1 MKRLNRIVVPIGV
14 VGIIMLLVVP
24 VPPPLLDVLI
34 ILNILFALVIL
45 LTTMFIRKPL
55 DFSVFPSLLLVAT
68 LFRLGLNVASTRLV
82 LGEAYAGQVIEA
94 FGAIAVGGSLI
105 IGAVVFLILVVI
117 QFVVVTKGAERVAE
131 VGARFTLDAMPGKQM
146 AIDADLNAGL
156 ITDAQARERRAEVA
170 AEADFYGAMDGA
182 SKFVK
187 GDAIAGLVIII
198 INIVGGIAIG
208 MVSHG
213 MAIDEAVSTYSLLT
227 IGDGLVTQIPA
238 LLMAVSTGM
247 IVTRSNAETE
257 MGSEAFAQLGQ
268 SVNALNIAGCAA
280 IVMAFIPGM
289 PMLPFIAIGALLV
302 LAAQRVKAG
311 KAREQAAAAAD
322 APAVETASD
331 STEEL
336 IERMRVHALE
346 IQLATDVVDLV
357 TGGPDDL
364 LARVKALRRRIA
376 LDLGLVV
383 PPVRTR
389 DSVELPLS
397 TYVIRVAGVEAGRGV
412 VPPGRLLALGQG
424 LDSLPGTAV
433 HDPVFGLEGKWI
445 PVEMR
450 HSAEFSGAT
459 VIDRAS
465 VVITHLSSV
474 IQSAAPRLL
483 TREDVRQ
490 LTDALKQ
497 VSPSAVEE
505 LTPTLLSLA
514 EVQRVLQG
522 LLAERVPIN
531 DLGRIYEALALRAKT
546 STEPEGLIEA
556 ARAALGPAIA
566 ARFAEGGT
574 LRVIMINPLLE
585 QSMLESLRPGDDGM
599 QIVFEP
605 DRMEAVIES
614 VRQAATAA
622 ASGDGGEPVLVCA
635 PTLRAAVRRMV
646 SAQTDGLP
654 VLSYTEASGG
664 AFAIET
670 VGVVRDAVGAGAVGA
685 GAVGVLP
692 AGGGPGGGPGGAG
705 PAGAVPPAQ

>member
-1 MKRLNRIVVPIGV
+1 MTRLLHRITVPMGV
-14 VGIIMLLVVP
+14 VGIILLLVVP
-24 VPPPLLDVLI
+24 VPPMLLDTLI
-34 ILNILFALVIL
+34 ILNIMFALVIL
-45 LTTMFIRKPL
+45 LTTMFIKKPL

-94 FGAIAVGGSLI
+94 FGTIAVGGSLI

-156 ITDAQARERRAEVA
+156 ITDVQARERRAEVA

-208 MVSHG
+208 MVQHS
-213 MAIDEAVSTYSLLT
+213 MSIDEAVSTYSLLT

-257 MGSEAFAQLGQ
+257 MGGTAFAQLGQ
-268 SVNALNIAGCAA
+268 SATVLYIAGCAA
-280 IVMAFIPGM
+280 VVMAFIPGM
-289 PMLPFIAIGALLV
+289 PLLTFLAIGAALI
-302 LAAQRVKAG
+302 LAGQRTRISAEKAN
-311 KAREQAAAAAD
+311 AAAEMTEEV
-322 APAVETASD
+322 PASD
-331 STEEL
+331 GTDEL

-346 IQLATDVVDLV
+346 ILLSTDVVDLV

-364 LARVKALRRRIA
+364 LARVRTLRRRIA
-376 LDLGLVV
+376 LELGLVV

-389 DSVELPLS
+389 DSIELPPS
-397 TYVIRVAGVEAGRGV
+397 TYVIRVAGVEAGRGT
-412 VPPGRLLALGQG
+412 VPSGRLLALGEG
-424 LDSLPGTAV
+424 LGSLPGTAV

-445 PVEMR
+445 PIEMR
-450 HSAEFSGAT
+450 HSAELAGAT

-465 VVITHLSSV
+465 VVVTHLSSV
-474 IQSAAPRLL
+474 IHARAAQLL
-483 TREDVRQ
+483 SREDVRQ

-531 DLGRIYEALALRAKT
+531 DLGRIYEALALRARV
-546 STEPEGLIEA
+546 STDPEGLIEA

-566 ARFAEGGT
+566 ARFAENGV

-585 QSMLESLRPGDDGM
+585 QNMLESLRTGDDGP
-599 QIVFEP
+599 QIVFDP
-605 DRMEAVIES
+605 RRMEGVVES
-614 VRQAATAA
+614 VRQAAAA
-622 ASGDGGEPVLVCA
+622 VNDDGGEPVLVCA
-635 PTLRAAVRRMV
+635 PSLRSAVRRMV
-646 SAQTDGLP
+646 STQVDGLP
-654 VLSYTEASGG
+654 VLSYNEAAGG
-664 AFAIET
+664 AFTIET
-670 VGVVRDAVGAGAVGA
+670 VGVVRDAAGSTAA
-685 GAVGVLP
+685 LASP
-692 AGGGPGGGPGGAG
+692 
-705 PAGAVPPAQ
+705 Q

>member
-1 MKRLNRIVVPIGV
+1 MNQLLRKLAVPIGV

-24 VPPPLLDVLI
+24 IPPFLLDTLI
-34 ILNILFALVIL
+34 ILNIMFALVIL
-45 LTTMFIRKPL
+45 LTSMFVRKPL

-156 ITDAQARERRAEVA
+156 ISDTEARTRRAEVA

-198 INIVGGIAIG
+198 INIIGGIAIG
-208 MVSHG
+208 LVSHG
-213 MAIDEAVSTYSLLT
+213 MDIEEAVSTYSLLT

-247 IVTRSNAETE
+247 IVTRSNAEAE
-257 MGSEAFAQLGQ
+257 MGQAATAQLGQ
-268 SVNALNIAGCAA
+268 SRNALLIAGCAA
-280 IVMAFIPGM
+280 LVMGLIPGM
-289 PMLPFIAIGALLV
+289 PVLPFVAVGALL
-302 LAAQRVKAG
+302 LFAAQRVKAG
-311 KAREQAAAAAD
+311 EAKAAAEEATSAAD
-322 APAVETASD
+322 ASSASASD
-331 STEEL
+331 QPEEL
-336 IERMRVHALE
+336 IEKMRVHALE
-346 IQLATDVVDLV
+346 IQLAPNIVDLV

-389 DSVELPLS
+389 DSIELPVS
-397 TYVIRVAGVEAGRGV
+397 TYTIRIAGVETGRGTA
-412 VPPGRLLALGQG
+412 PPGSVLALGQG
-424 LDSLPGTAV
+424 LDSLPGTAAL
-433 HDPVFGLEGKWI
+433 DPVFGLEGKWI
-445 PVEMR
+445 PMEMR

-465 VVITHLSSV
+465 VIITHLSSV
-474 IQSAAPRLL
+474 IQSNAARLL
-483 TREDVRQ
+483 SREDVRQ

-505 LTPTLLSLA
+505 LTPALLSLA

-531 DLGRIYEALALRAKT
+531 DLSRIYEALALRAKT
-546 STEPEGLIEA
+546 STEPDGLIEA

-566 ARFAEGGT
+566 ARFADAGT

-585 QSMLESLRPGDDGM
+585 QAMLENLRTSDDGP
-599 QIVFEP
+599 QIVFDPQRLEG
-605 DRMEAVIES
+605 VIES
-614 VRQAATAA
+614 VKQAVAA
-622 ASGDGGEPVLVCA
+622 ITDGAEPVLVCA
-635 PTLRAAVRRMV
+635 PTLRAAVRRLV

-654 VLSYTEASGG
+654 VLSYNEAT
-664 AFAIET
+664 AAALTIET
-670 VGVVRDAVGAGAVGA
+670 VGVVRDS
-685 GAVGVLP
+685 P
-692 AGGGPGGGPGGAG
+692 ALSAPV
-705 PAGAVPPAQ
+705 GAVPTPGP

>member
-1 MKRLNRIVVPIGV
+1 MNTLLNKLAVPVGV

-24 VPPPLLDVLI
+24 IPPFLLDTLI
-34 ILNILFALVIL
+34 ILNIMFALVIL
-45 LTTMFIRKPL
+45 LTSMFVRKPL

-156 ITDAQARERRAEVA
+156 ITDVQARERRAEVA

-198 INIVGGIAIG
+198 INLIGGIAIG
-208 MVSHG
+208 IVQHG
-213 MAIDEAVSTYSLLT
+213 MDIEEAVSTYSLLT

-257 MGSEAFAQLGQ
+257 MGQAATAQLGQ
-268 SVNALNIAGCAA
+268 SRNALIIAGCAA
-280 IVMAFIPGM
+280 IVMALIPGM
-289 PMLPFIAIGALLV
+289 PILPFVTIGALLL
-302 LAAQRVKAG
+302 LAAQR
-311 KAREQAAAAAD
+311 ARATQARAAAAAAASVD
-322 APAVETASD
+322 SGGTAPSD
-331 STEEL
+331 QPDEL
-336 IERMRVHALE
+336 IEKMRVHALE
-346 IQLATDVVDLV
+346 IQLAPNIVDLV

-389 DSVELPLS
+389 DSIELPLS
-397 TYVIRVAGVEAGRGV
+397 TYAIRIAGVETGRGTA
-412 VPPGRLLALGQG
+412 PPGSVLALGQG
-424 LDSLPGTAV
+424 LDALPGVTSL
-433 HDPVFGLEGKWI
+433 DPVFGLEGKWI
-445 PVEMR
+445 PMEMR
-450 HSAEFSGAT
+450 HSAEFAGAT

-465 VVITHLSSV
+465 VIITHLSSV
-474 IQSAAPRLL
+474 IQSNAARLL
-483 TREDVRQ
+483 SREDVRQ

-497 VSPSAVEE
+497 VSPAAVEE
-505 LTPTLLSLA
+505 LTPALLSLA

-522 LLAERVPIN
+522 LLSERVPIN
-531 DLGRIYEALALRAKT
+531 DLSRIYEALALRAKVVT
-546 STEPEGLIEA
+546 DPEGLIEA
-556 ARAALGPAIA
+556 ARTALGPAIA
-566 ARFAEGGT
+566 ARFADDGK

-585 QSMLESLRPGDDGM
+585 QSMLESLRSGDDGT
-599 QIVFEP
+599 QIVFDP
-605 DRMEAVIES
+605 QRLEAVIGS
-614 VRQAATAA
+614 LKQAAAA
-622 ASGDGGEPVLVCA
+622 VTDGEPVLVCA
-635 PTLRAAVRRMV
+635 PTLRAAVRRLV

-654 VLSYTEASGG
+654 VLSYNEATS
-664 AFAIET
+664 AALTIET
-670 VGVVRDAVGAGAVGA
+670 VGVVRDSQSLPSAVGS
-685 GAVGVLP
+685 
-692 AGGGPGGGPGGAG
+692 
-705 PAGAVPPAQ
+705 VPSPQ